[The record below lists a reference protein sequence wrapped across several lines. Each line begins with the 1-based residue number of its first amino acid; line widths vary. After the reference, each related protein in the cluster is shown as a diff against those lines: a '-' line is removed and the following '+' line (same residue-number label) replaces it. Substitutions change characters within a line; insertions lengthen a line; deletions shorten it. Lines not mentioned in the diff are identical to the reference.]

1 MSKTEYGDRIEE
13 EGEVFIEHVAPHP
26 YDSFHHVRIVICGV
40 CMFETIELARG
51 DLRIQPP
58 SRMADTIIG
67 SSAGRWYIT
76 LEDAARFIEDAW
88 PSE

>member
-1 MSKTEYGDRIEE
+1 
-13 EGEVFIEHVAPHP
+13 
-26 YDSFHHVRIVICGV
+26 
-40 CMFETIELARG
+40 MFETIELARG